1 MSAFSVYLHLK
12 ICRIMQKPELTIV
25 IPVFNA
31 EKYISQTVESI
42 LSQTFQDWQLVIVDD
57 GSTDSTSAICQ
68 RYASADPRI
77 KVVRIDNSGP
87 SAAKNLGISLAEGS
101 YITFVDGDDE
111 YGAVTTL
118 EENMSILRSDSS
130 IDILQFPYEQVS
142 FKGRTKLRTPGH
154 LGRIEGRSKVLS
166 MIGENKIPG
175 YLCHKIFKAE
185 ILNGKRLREDMRLT
199 EDLWFL
205 IDVVLDG
212 AVFYISDCGSYK
224 YFQRQ
229 GSLTTNKTQVK
240 EHQALGTFMRLLDIL
255 HAEPGV
261 PVEVSAGQFMR
272 TLSLIVNLNA
282 LFGEDTKEHMSRL
295 RPYTPPA
302 KILLRPLRTSAKLKY
317 ILLRLTGY
325 AHYVKF
331 INWFRSV

>member
-1 MSAFSVYLHLK
+1 MKPLISIVVPVYNGAAYL
-12 ICRIMQKPELTIV
+12 
-25 IPVFNA
+25 
-31 EKYISQTVESI
+31 SQCIESI
-42 LSQTFQDWQLVIVDD
+42 RFQTFKDWELILVDD
-57 GSTDSTSAICQ
+57 GSTDKTPDICDEYAAKDQ
-68 RYASADPRI
+68 RIRVI
-77 KVVRIDNSGP
+77 HTRNSGP

-212 AVFYISDCGSYK
+212 AVFYISDRGSYK

-240 EHQALGTFMRLLDIL
+240 EHQALDTFMRLLDIL

>member
-1 MSAFSVYLHLK
+1 M
-12 ICRIMQKPELTIV
+12 
-25 IPVFNA
+25 
-31 EKYISQTVESI
+31 
-42 LSQTFQDWQLVIVDD
+42 
-57 GSTDSTSAICQ
+57 
-68 RYASADPRI
+68 
-77 KVVRIDNSGP
+77 VRIDNSGP

-212 AVFYISDCGSYK
+212 AVFYISDRGSYT

>member
-1 MSAFSVYLHLK
+1 
-12 ICRIMQKPELTIV
+12 MQKPELTIV

-42 LSQTFQDWQLVIVDD
+42 LSQTFRDWQLVIVDD

-185 ILNGKRLREDMRLT
+185 ILNGKSLREDMRLT

-240 EHQALGTFMRLLDIL
+240 EHQALDTFMRLLDIL

-331 INWFRSV
+331 INWFR

>member
-1 MSAFSVYLHLK
+1 
-12 ICRIMQKPELTIV
+12 MQKPELTIV

-42 LSQTFQDWQLVIVDD
+42 LSQTFRDWQLVIVDD

-101 YITFVDGDDE
+101 YMTFVDGDDE

-185 ILNGKRLREDMRLT
+185 ILNGKSLREDMRLT

-240 EHQALGTFMRLLDIL
+240 EHQALDTFMRLLDIL

-302 KILLRPLRTSAKLKY
+302 KILQRPLRMSAKLKY

>member
-1 MSAFSVYLHLK
+1 
-12 ICRIMQKPELTIV
+12 
-25 IPVFNA
+25 
-31 EKYISQTVESI
+31 
-42 LSQTFQDWQLVIVDD
+42 
-57 GSTDSTSAICQ
+57 
-68 RYASADPRI
+68 
-77 KVVRIDNSGP
+77 
-87 SAAKNLGISLAEGS
+87 
-101 YITFVDGDDE
+101 
-111 YGAVTTL
+111 
-118 EENMSILRSDSS
+118 MSILRSDSS

-142 FKGRTKLRTPGH
+142 FKGRTKLRTAGH

-212 AVFYISDCGSYK
+212 AVFYISDRGSYK

-255 HAEPGV
+255 HSEPGV

-302 KILLRPLRTSAKLKY
+302 KILLKPLRTSAKLKY

>member
-1 MSAFSVYLHLK
+1 
-12 ICRIMQKPELTIV
+12 MQKPELTIV

-42 LSQTFQDWQLVIVDD
+42 LSQTFRDWQLVIVDD

-101 YITFVDGDDE
+101 YMTFVDGDDE

-261 PVEVSAGQFMR
+261 PVEVCAGQFMR

>member
-1 MSAFSVYLHLK
+1 MKPLISIVVPVYNGAAYL
-12 ICRIMQKPELTIV
+12 
-25 IPVFNA
+25 
-31 EKYISQTVESI
+31 SQCIESI
-42 LSQTFQDWQLVIVDD
+42 RFQTFKDWELILVDD
-57 GSTDSTSAICQ
+57 GSTDKTPDICDEYAAKDQ
-68 RYASADPRI
+68 RIRVI
-77 KVVRIDNSGP
+77 HTGNSGP

-212 AVFYISDCGSYK
+212 AVFYISDRGSYK

-255 HAEPGV
+255 HSEPGV

-282 LFGEDTKEHMSRL
+282 LFGEDTKEQMSRL

-302 KILLRPLRTSAKLKY
+302 KILLKPLRTSAKLKY
-317 ILLRLTGY
+317 ILLRLTGA

>member
-1 MSAFSVYLHLK
+1 
-12 ICRIMQKPELTIV
+12 MQKPELTIV

-57 GSTDSTSAICQ
+57 GSTDYTSAICQ
-68 RYASADPRI
+68 RCASADPRI

>member
-1 MSAFSVYLHLK
+1 
-12 ICRIMQKPELTIV
+12 MQKPELTIV

-101 YITFVDGDDE
+101 YMTFVDGDDE

-212 AVFYISDCGSYK
+212 AVFYISDRGSYK

-331 INWFRSV
+331 INWFR